1 MFGRNLS
8 SLTWVIFCFFL
19 LSCSFF
25 FFSNV
30 NLPKSMILQTGGSA
44 CSAITTTSSPSS
56 RAFAMADGGSTTPS
70 WPPSEPMSRTCW
82 KRRMNSLMGEFFV
95 GGTRG
100 PPLKNARVISSLGLG
115 SLDDRCSHSAEES
128 RFSRKVKTSDGY
140 ARRRWRVPPDGTAGN
155 RPIHHSQKLFN
166 TLILEFPAVSDAQ
179 RNRVRRLLPLTHDEE
194 RRHLAELA
202 VPDLGAQLFA
212 SEVARRAQP

>member
-1 MFGRNLS
+1 MFGRNLI

-70 WPPSEPMSRTCW
+70 WAPSEPMSRTCR
-82 KRRMNSLMGEFFV
+82 KRRMKSLMGEFFV

-115 SLDDRCSHSAEES
+115 ALRFRCVNHHEDEKEEG
-128 RFSRKVKTSDGY
+128 DPLEGED
-140 ARRRWRVPPDGTAGN
+140 AALAGA
-155 RPIHHSQKLFN
+155 
-166 TLILEFPAVSDAQ
+166 PACQ
-179 RNRVRRLLPLTHDEE
+179 
-194 RRHLAELA
+194 
-202 VPDLGAQLFA
+202 A
-212 SEVARRAQP
+212 SERPSTALFIILRSSSIF

>member
-1 MFGRNLS
+1 MFGRNLI

-70 WPPSEPMSRTCW
+70 WAPSEPMSRTCW
-82 KRRMNSLMGEFFV
+82 KRRMNWLMGEFFV
-95 GGTRG
+95 GGMRG

-115 SLDDRCSHSAEES
+115 ALRFRCVNRHEDEKEEG
-128 RFSRKVKTSDGY
+128 D
-140 ARRRWRVPPDGTAGN
+140 P
-155 RPIHHSQKLFN
+155 
-166 TLILEFPAVSDAQ
+166 LEGEEAV
-179 RNRVRRLLPLTHDEE
+179 
-194 RRHLAELA
+194 LA
-202 VPDLGAQLFA
+202 
-212 SEVARRAQP
+212 